1 MKIAYDLR
9 RIKNPG
15 IGRYMKCLA
24 RAVLEQAPGNDYL
37 LILPPEASPAM
48 PPRTANVDTITTPVE
63 GYSIRE
69 QLELPRILRRYGA
82 DVLHSPHFNMP
93 LARPCPVV
101 VTIHDLI
108 YLACKQDLPS
118 CLGRMYYRSMTA

>member
-9 RIKNPG
+9 RINNPG

-24 RAVLEQAPGNDYL
+24 RAVMERAPGNDYL
-37 LILPPEASPAM
+37 LILPSGAPPAM
-48 PPRTANVDTITTPVE
+48 PRETANVETITTPVE
-63 GYSIRE
+63 CYSLRE
-69 QLELPRILRRYGA
+69 QFELPRILRRYGA

-93 LARPCPVV
+93 LVSPCPVV

-108 YLACKQDLPS
+108 YLACAQDLPS
-118 CLGRMYYRSMTA
+118 RLGRIYYRGMT